1 MDIRRPRR
9 QISPIANRR
18 GGRTM
23 KRLAISAT
31 LVLTACVSSQ
41 PIYTADGRQGQAIR
55 CSGKLGSWNGCYE
68 RAGEICGK
76 RGYDILSQNEEVGHV
91 ASVQANTYG
100 GSGFA
105 SDTRNRT
112 MIIKCKGD

>member
-1 MDIRRPRR
+1 LPSARRWSLQHAYR
-9 QISPIANRR
+9 ANRFIQLT
-18 GGRTM
+18 GAKGR
-23 KRLAISAT
+23 LSA
-31 LVLTACVSSQ
+31 AAASS
-41 PIYTADGRQGQAIR
+41 A
-55 CSGKLGSWNGCYE
+55 LNGCYE

-91 ASVQANTYG
+91 ASVQASTYG